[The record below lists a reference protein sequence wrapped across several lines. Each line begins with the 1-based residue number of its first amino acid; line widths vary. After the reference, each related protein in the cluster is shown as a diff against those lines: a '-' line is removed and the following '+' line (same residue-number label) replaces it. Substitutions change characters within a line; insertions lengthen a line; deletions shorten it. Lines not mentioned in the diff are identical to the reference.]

1 MIYTALIIESLFPP
15 PHNDHE
21 QAAGLHGCQMAI
33 ARFLDWKCLALRP
46 TLQNLTPSFPWIA
59 PPRPPLWRNPRK
71 GRDRIL
77 PSGNLADD
85 HAPAGRRSCKC
96 APFSPMSHRHN
107 SRFNLIRPLSLA
119 SLSPL
124 ITFAFAPMDLKSRA
138 LSPAPPPVSET
149 NGEIRHEIKRGKNNT
164 CDFAYHRI
172 RSPSHL
178 SPTSCLKPIA
188 TVCA

>member
-1 MIYTALIIESLFPP
+1 MVARWLQPDFKIVSVLLF
-15 PHNDHE
+15 
-21 QAAGLHGCQMAI
+21 GLE
-33 ARFLDWKCLALRP
+33 RLWLRYA
-46 TLQNLTPSFPWIA
+46 TLQNWIPSFPWIA
-59 PPRPPLWRNPRK
+59 PPCPPLWRNPRK

-164 CDFAYHRI
+164 CDFTCLPPDTFTQP
-172 RSPSHL
+172 SQSHL
-178 SPTSCLKPIA
+178 LP
-188 TVCA
+188 